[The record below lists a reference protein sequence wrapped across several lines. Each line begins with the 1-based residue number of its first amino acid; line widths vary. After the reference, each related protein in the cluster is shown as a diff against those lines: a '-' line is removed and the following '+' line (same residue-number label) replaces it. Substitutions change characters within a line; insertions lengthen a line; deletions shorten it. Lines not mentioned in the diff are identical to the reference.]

1 MTQEEKTSLCE
12 NIVKKGISFYKENLK
27 QFSTYEKWKQLSEIY
42 SFCFGEQMHKEEEL
56 GYKIYEPVWLS
67 DPLPQSSASLSCL
80 LHCPLF

>member
-56 GYKIYEPVWLS
+56 GYKIDEPVWLKA
-67 DPLPQSSASLSCL
+67 DDKIVAFCITNGMIAL
-80 LHCPLF
+80 